1 MELNTTKIFTEHVAE
16 YKDICGCITLP
27 EFTNRVT
34 RLDNHG
40 NCINLYV
47 SNFATPPSCTGS
59 YITLKGGAS
68 YLSENLRNLT
78 YSSTSWKR
86 IMAISPCSEELTK
99 CMKLEATVIKFEIN
113 SDPASVN
120 AISSASDISM
130 SLTTTFRNNGTAIV
144 AEEYSAKKSVIEATE
159 TSLMKNYTAMQNWSV
174 ETGVTTEFSADIP
187 LVSKATVTASLK
199 SAYNS
204 EEYVSIEEEEIRR
217 REVTTDFSVNQ
228 KIEIGPCTLYNV
240 NSFVRMV
247 QNYPINYKVYSKVS
261 GKVGRKKLSA
271 GEIKLRLE
279 GLEYL
284 SDFDE
289 YTVIVMGKGTMLM
302 DFGMEAI
309 IDGAGVPIVDG
320 CQGNKKS
327 T

>member
-1 MELNTTKIFTEHVAE
+1 
-16 YKDICGCITLP
+16 
-27 EFTNRVT
+27 
-34 RLDNHG
+34 
-40 NCINLYV
+40 
-47 SNFATPPSCTGS
+47 
-59 YITLKGGAS
+59 
-68 YLSENLRNLT
+68 
-78 YSSTSWKR
+78 
-86 IMAISPCSEELTK
+86 
-99 CMKLEATVIKFEIN
+99 MKLEATVIKFEIN
-113 SDPASVN
+113 SDPAYVN

-204 EEYVSIEEEEIRR
+204 EEYVSIEEEEIIR

-309 IDGAGVPIVDG
+309 IDGAGVPIVNG